1 MSTATKQEIIL
12 DAYVALLYE
21 HGAREATIDA
31 TAKRSGLSKAGLLH
45 HFRSRQALDTE
56 LVRRLNELIDADVA
70 TMSADPAQA
79 VHYYFASSMEEDSPL
94 ERMVVAATRLAQR
107 GNEDASAALRRGRDL
122 WYQVLNDALGD
133 PVLAKLAL
141 LAGDGVSYH
150 LDISRGHQDGFLDAG
165 TVQQLV
171 RQLLACRPPAETA

>member
-70 TMSADPAQA
+70 AMLADPAQA
-79 VHYYFASSMEEDSPL
+79 VHYYFASSLEEDSPL
-94 ERMVVAATRLAQR
+94 ERIVVAATRLAQR
-107 GNEDASAALRRGRDL
+107 GNDQASAALRRGRDL
-122 WYQVLNDALGD
+122 WFQVLNDSLGD

-150 LDISRGHQDGFLDAG
+150 LDISRGHQDQFLTAD
-165 TVQQLV
+165 TVKQLV
-171 RQLLACRPPAETA
+171 QLLAQRHEPRT

>member
-21 HGAREATIDA
+21 RGAREATIEA

-45 HFRSRQALDTE
+45 YFRSRQALDTE

-70 TMSADPAQA
+70 AMLADPAQA

-107 GNEDASAALRRGRDL
+107 GNQEASAALRRGRDR
-122 WYQVLNDALGD
+122 WFEVLNDSLGD
-133 PVLAKLAL
+133 PLLAKLAL
-141 LAGDGVSYH
+141 LAGDGISYH
-150 LDISRGHQDGFLDAG
+150 LDISRGHRDEFLTADTAR
-165 TVQQLV
+165 QLV
-171 RQLLACRPPAETA
+171 QHLTGRAAK

>member
-1 MSTATKQEIIL
+1 MLFGELQ
-12 DAYVALLYE
+12 
-21 HGAREATIDA
+21 GARRTP
-31 TAKRSGLSKAGLLH
+31 AKRLAESMMKQYA
-45 HFRSRQALDTE
+45 E
-56 LVRRLNELIDADVA
+56 RLNELIDADVA

-150 LDISRGHQDGFLDAG
+150 LDISRGHQDGFLTAD
-165 TVQQLV
+165 TLQQLV
-171 RQLLACRPPAETA
+171 RQLLACRPAAETA

>member
-70 TMSADPAQA
+70 AMLADPAQA
-79 VHYYFASSMEEDSPL
+79 VHYYFASSLEEDSPL

-107 GNEDASAALRRGRDL
+107 GNDQASAALRRGRDL
-122 WYQVLNDALGD
+122 WFQVLNDSLGD

-150 LDISRGHQDGFLDAG
+150 LDISRGHQDQFLTAD
-165 TVQQLV
+165 TVKQLV
-171 RQLLACRPPAETA
+171 QLLAQLPAPRT